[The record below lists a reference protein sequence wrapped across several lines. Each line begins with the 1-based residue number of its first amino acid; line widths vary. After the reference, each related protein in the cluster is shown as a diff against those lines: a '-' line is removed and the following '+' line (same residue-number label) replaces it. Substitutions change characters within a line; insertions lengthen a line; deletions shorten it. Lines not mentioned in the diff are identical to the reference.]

1 MKKYYQDKIK
11 WIEEKIAFLEKL
23 LCDEKKE
30 LEHCNKCLKEW
41 TVNEKLEDYKKKLM
55 EKMNNEE

>member
-30 LEHCNKCLKEW
+30 LEHSKKCLKEW
-41 TVNEKLEDYKKKLM
+41 SLNEEIDNYKKQLL
-55 EKMNNEE
+55 EKMNNEK